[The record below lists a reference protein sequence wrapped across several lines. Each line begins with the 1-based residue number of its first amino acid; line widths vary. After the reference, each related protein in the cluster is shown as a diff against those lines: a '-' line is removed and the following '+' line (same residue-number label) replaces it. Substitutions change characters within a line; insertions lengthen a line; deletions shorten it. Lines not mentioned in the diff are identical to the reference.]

1 MFPVFIVVVNNTA
14 SELDCLNPRSPSL
27 CEFTQVI

>member
-1 MFPVFIVVVNNTA
+1 MFPVFIVAVNNID
-14 SELDCLNPRSPSL
+14 SELDCLNPKSPRL